1 MQKEDIASAIIV
13 VKNKISNFARHV
25 FLIIYH
31 NIVLYLLGLQEIRA
45 HLPLGFIFGKRA
57 SC

>member
-25 FLIIYH
+25 FSII
-31 NIVLYLLGLQEIRA
+31 
-45 HLPLGFIFGKRA
+45 F
-57 SC
+57 